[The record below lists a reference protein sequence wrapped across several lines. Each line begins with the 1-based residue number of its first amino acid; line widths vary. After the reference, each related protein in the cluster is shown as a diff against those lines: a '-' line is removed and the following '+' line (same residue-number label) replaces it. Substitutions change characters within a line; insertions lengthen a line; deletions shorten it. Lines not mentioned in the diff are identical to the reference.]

1 MATAHSYSERIVRN
15 PAILAGK
22 PAVKGTRISVEAV
35 LAHLAE
41 NPDLEELFAAFP
53 RLTIEDLK
61 ACLAFAEEKV
71 RLGGSRAASG
81 R

>member
-1 MATAHSYSERIVRN
+1 MATAHSYSERVIRD

-22 PAVKGTRISVEAV
+22 PVVRGTRISVEAV
-35 LAHLAE
+35 LAQLVE
-41 NPDLEELFAAFP
+41 NPDMQELFAAFP
-53 RLTIEDLK
+53 RLTIEDVK

-71 RLGGSRAASG
+71 RLGGTRAVSG